1 LAVPQSITGQGG
13 AAWRSA
19 PGRGVPRRT

>member
-13 AAWRSA
+13 AAWRGA
-19 PGRGVPRRT
+19 PGRKVPRRT